1 MIRNETNQFS
11 RSVMIRD
18 TESESLSKQ
27 VKYLDMSFNPTL
39 VKILS
44 KSLDDSMTVNVVI
57 NNSNNLG
64 LSSAELTAK
73 KRRKGPSSL
82 KMPRINLEQKTDPL

>member
-18 TESESLSKQ
+18 KSKSLCKQ
-27 VKYLDMSFNPTL
+27 VKEVDMSFNLTL
-39 VKILS
+39 VKSLS
-44 KSLDDSMTVNVVI
+44 QRLVVLMTVNVDI
-57 NNSNNLG
+57 NNSNKLG

-73 KRRKGPSSL
+73 KTPKRP
-82 KMPRINLEQKTDPL
+82 